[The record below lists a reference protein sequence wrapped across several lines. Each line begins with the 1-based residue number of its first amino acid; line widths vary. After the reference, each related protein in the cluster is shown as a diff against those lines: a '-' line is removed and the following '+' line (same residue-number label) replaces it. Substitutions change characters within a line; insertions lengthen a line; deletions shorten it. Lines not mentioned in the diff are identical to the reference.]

1 MPLSPALIEDVLN
14 TLLSSGGELADI
26 FYEDMTTRM
35 LEAEGQDMERVSSG
49 RETGVGMDR
58 GGDESCPGSG
68 NTFRDNC

>member
-1 MPLSPALIEDVLN
+1 MPLNPALIEDVLN

-49 RETGVGMDR
+49 RETGVGMRVVRDR
-58 GGDESCPGSG
+58 VTRFG
-68 NTFRDNC
+68 